1 MQRRNF
7 MFTTAQNDKIQQFKF
22 YMLWGDKNCRPLS
35 IIKPCDVLLAVK
47 KAYIDMQPR
56 TIDGLGL
63 SLASGKQPSKKYRA
77 YWNIVAL
84 KEKTI
89 NDLNIYLANQV
100 VASIK
105 RLNTPSLN
113 QSLFDSEHRRLCCNF
128 ITEFKKG
135 INSINSAIT
144 SAIGI
149 GAPPEGIPSDY
160 LMHDKIDTNQI
171 TYGKAQKI
179 VNMTFKYLS
188 LFDDANQFSNVFQC
202 CHVAID
208 RYIIEEVNQQC
219 KNLKISLDAQQ
230 KTALNKVWSNYDDKD
245 YNSML
250 ELMRNIISPPNYAW
264 GKVLF
269 FEEFDWWMKHI

>member
-1 MQRRNF
+1 
-7 MFTTAQNDKIQQFKF
+7 MFTTAQNDKIQEFKF
-22 YMLWGDKNCRPLS
+22 YMLLGDKNSRKLHITNPY
-35 IIKPCDVLLAVK
+35 DVLLAVK

-63 SLASGKQPSKKYRA
+63 SLKSGKQPSKNNAA
-77 YWNIVAL
+77 YWNIVQL
-84 KEKTI
+84 KEKNI

-100 VASIK
+100 VTSIK
-105 RLNTPSLN
+105 RLNTPSLG
-113 QSLFDSEHRRLCCNF
+113 QSLFDSEHNGLCQNF
-128 ITEFKKG
+128 IMEFKKR

-144 SAIGI
+144 SAISI
-149 GAPPEGIPSDY
+149 GVQPNGIPSNY
-160 LMHDKIDTNQI
+160 LKYSQIDTSQI

-188 LFDDANQFSNVFQC
+188 LFDDANQFSNVFQY

-219 KNLKISLDAQQ
+219 KNFKTPLYAQQ
-230 KTALNKVWSNYDDKD
+230 KAAPAKAWSNYDYND
-245 YNSML
+245 YINML
-250 ELMRNIISPPNYAW
+250 TLMRNIISSPNYAG